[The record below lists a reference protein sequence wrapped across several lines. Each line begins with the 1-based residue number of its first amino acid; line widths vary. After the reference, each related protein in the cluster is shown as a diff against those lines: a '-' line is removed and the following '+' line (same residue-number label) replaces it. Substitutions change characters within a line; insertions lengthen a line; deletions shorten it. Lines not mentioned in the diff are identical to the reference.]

1 MTDTR
6 DGDHRPVHWHDDAPA
21 DDQTSKSIG
30 EEAGQSRQNR
40 HSRGHALMMLA
51 CCIPMVLVVVALV
64 ATGAVGAG
72 AIAYALL
79 CVAMMA
85 TMMLFMPGHR
95 H

>member
-6 DGDHRPVHWHDDAPA
+6 DGDHRPIHWHEDAPS
-21 DDQTSKSIG
+21 DDLTSKPFAD
-30 EEAGQSRQNR
+30 EAGASPQSR
-40 HSRGHALMMLA
+40 HSGGHALMMLA
-51 CCIPMVLVVVALV
+51 CCIPMVFVVVALV
-64 ATGAVGAG
+64 ATGVVGAG

-85 TMMLFMPGHR
+85 AMMLFMPGHR